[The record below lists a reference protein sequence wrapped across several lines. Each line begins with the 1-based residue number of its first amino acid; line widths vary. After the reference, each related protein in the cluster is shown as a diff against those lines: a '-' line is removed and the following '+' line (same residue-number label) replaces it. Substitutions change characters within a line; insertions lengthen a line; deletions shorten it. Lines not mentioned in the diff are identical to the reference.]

1 MLYIDT
7 GSSTIKL
14 YKKTYGTIKLLET
27 KSFDFKKDFNP
38 DFGLTE
44 KTEQEL
50 IRFFQEIK
58 KTYPKE
64 TIKVFATALFRKMSK
79 TALTELSDKIF

>member
-14 YKKTYGTIKLLET
+14 YEKKQDKIKLLKT

-44 KTEQEL
+44 QAEQNL
-50 IRFFQEIK
+50 INYF
-58 KTYPKE
+58 
-64 TIKVFATALFRKMSK
+64 L
-79 TALTELSDKIF
+79 